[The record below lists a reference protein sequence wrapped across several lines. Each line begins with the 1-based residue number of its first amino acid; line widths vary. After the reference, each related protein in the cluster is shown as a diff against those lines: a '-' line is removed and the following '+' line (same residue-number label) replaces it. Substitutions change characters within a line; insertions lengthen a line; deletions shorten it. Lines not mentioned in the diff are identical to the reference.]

1 MKTPA
6 AVNKLVAMRED
17 NDCAIVALSAYL
29 GVTYEDV
36 LRAVTITDRKQGKH
50 GLWTRTLIRIAARL
64 GFELRKRA
72 VDLEQGYGLLRLPDH
87 AVVLRNGLVFDGP
100 SVWEADEYL
109 TARGFEVS
117 ECDFLEAVADGEK
130 P

>member
-1 MKTPA
+1 MKAPA
-6 AVNKLVAMRED
+6 AVNRLVTMREE

-36 LRAVTITDRKQGKH
+36 LRAVTMTDRKQGKH
-50 GLWTRTLIRIAARL
+50 GLWTQTLVRIAARL
-64 GFELRKRA
+64 GFRLRKRT

-87 AVVLRNGLVFDGP
+87 AVVLRSGLVFDGT

-109 TARGFEVS
+109 VARGCMAS
-117 ECDFLEAVADGEK
+117 DCDFLEAVDA
-130 P
+130 